1 MSPGREL
8 QGTVALNK
16 AGKGSCCCC
25 PEESQGGGWW
35 TGDPMVCIFRSIQ
48 PLTLHSQT
56 SVICLVWDPEEG
68 NNGKK
73 REVVPGEARV
83 LLPGLAQ
90 GASMVLRIEILL
102 PQLPL

>member
-1 MSPGREL
+1 
-8 QGTVALNK
+8 
-16 AGKGSCCCC
+16 
-25 PEESQGGGWW
+25 
-35 TGDPMVCIFRSIQ
+35 MVCVFRSIQ

-90 GASMVLRIEILL
+90 GASVVLRIEILL